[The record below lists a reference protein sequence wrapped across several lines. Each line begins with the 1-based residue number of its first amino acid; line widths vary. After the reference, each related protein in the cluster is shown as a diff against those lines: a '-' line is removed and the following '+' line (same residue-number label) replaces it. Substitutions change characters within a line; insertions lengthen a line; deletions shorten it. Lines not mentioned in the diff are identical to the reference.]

1 MAVAT
6 RAGGGGGAAAG
17 EAALVLALAPLGRRP
32 PARSALNV
40 ATLHGVGGGARRQI
54 QIGWGRCGDR
64 PTDREREGGRGK
76 KEGEDEEEGKA
87 QFEPEVDDLSLIS

>member
-1 MAVAT
+1 M
-6 RAGGGGGAAAG
+6 
-17 EAALVLALAPLGRRP
+17 ALAPLGRRP

-64 PTDREREGGRGK
+64 PTDREREG
-76 KEGEDEEEGKA
+76 EERKNEKTKRREKLNA
-87 QFEPEVDDLSLIS
+87 NQKWMEAVIFFRESFNFTFAIN